1 MVRERRQE
9 PPIELSQESQ
19 QGRGDRKK
27 NDPYLCCRWKC
38 SNWQNCCLI
47 IMIFVVIILLV
58 IIVVSHVLVKS
69 ETSSS
74 PNETLKSDPSSQI
87 GKPIGVYWKIA
98 TRISSQ
104 QLFQTWI
111 MQRMDTISCTGIR

>member
-1 MVRERRQE
+1 
-9 PPIELSQESQ
+9 
-19 QGRGDRKK
+19 
-27 NDPYLCCRWKC
+27 
-38 SNWQNCCLI
+38 
-47 IMIFVVIILLV
+47 MIFVVIILLV